1 MSGPEADRRCNATD
15 AYSCEHFNPSFG
27 CRGLDSAK
35 VWGTTG
41 CQIKA
46 KVYPDGKISVA
57 HHFGLDRRNERTDP
71 HVSPAS
77 DKYGFRVVWSG
88 GRNAFPLYDENTP
101 GGIPASCELHGEVL
115 LCNTTTATT
124 SVFADAPHSTSEIV
138 SRLHIGAPDVE
149 MFDEETY
156 VMCSTSA
163 CQSLEALDGV

>member
-1 MSGPEADRRCNATD
+1 VGHVFEDPARNDKVDRR
-15 AYSCEHFNPSFG
+15 
-27 CRGLDSAK
+27 
-35 VWGTTG
+35 
-41 CQIKA
+41 
-46 KVYPDGKISVA
+46 
-57 HHFGLDRRNERTDP
+57 
-71 HVSPAS
+71 VSPAS

-101 GGIPASCELHGEVL
+101 GGIPASCELHGEAL

-149 MFDEETY
+149 MFDERTY
-156 VMCSTSA
+156 VMCSTST